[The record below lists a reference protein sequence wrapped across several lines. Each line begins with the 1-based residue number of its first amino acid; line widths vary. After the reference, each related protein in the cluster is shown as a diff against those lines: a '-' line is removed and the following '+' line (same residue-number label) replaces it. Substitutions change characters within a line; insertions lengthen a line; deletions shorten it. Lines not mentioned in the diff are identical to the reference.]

1 MELTMQAKRTEYRD
15 DRVTI
20 KIDKDLWKVITQ
32 KVREHPEWGL
42 RSVSDFIRKA
52 IANELETKRSAVE
65 KKVIEINLSP
75 RFSREDSRG
84 KGP

>member
-1 MELTMQAKRTEYRD
+1 MQAKRTEYRD

>member
-1 MELTMQAKRTEYRD
+1 M
-15 DRVTI
+15 TI